1 MEIYQKALE
10 TMSSETVEYIRGIQV
25 LKIFGIDATSFKTL
39 HRAITDY
46 ARHALNYSMSCREY
60 YVLFQLIYSAL
71 LPFTRFGGS
80 LNAESDSRPAVL
92 AVELIMTLFWV
103 EYCLPPL

>member
-46 ARHALNYSMSCREY
+46 C
-60 YVLFQLIYSAL
+60 
-71 LPFTRFGGS
+71 
-80 LNAESDSRPAVL
+80 
-92 AVELIMTLFWV
+92 
-103 EYCLPPL
+103 